1 MKNGQVFK
9 ESVYEDDYKK
19 HRHCDGEHAD
29 MTARNITNFAVA
41 LSDKP
46 TGTKQT
52 ITKAKSNTAYD

>member
-1 MKNGQVFK
+1 
-9 ESVYEDDYKK
+9 VYEDDYKK